1 MQEQDRKRNSMEA
14 NKEVREIYGQDK
26 RVTNNNPERPRGEG
40 MWGRLQC
47 VLNLGAEGT
56 EMDKWLQFPEFQNV

>member
-26 RVTNNNPERPRGEG
+26 RVTNNNPERPRGGDVRTFTMCLEF
-40 MWGRLQC
+40 GR
-47 VLNLGAEGT
+47 
-56 EMDKWLQFPEFQNV
+56 